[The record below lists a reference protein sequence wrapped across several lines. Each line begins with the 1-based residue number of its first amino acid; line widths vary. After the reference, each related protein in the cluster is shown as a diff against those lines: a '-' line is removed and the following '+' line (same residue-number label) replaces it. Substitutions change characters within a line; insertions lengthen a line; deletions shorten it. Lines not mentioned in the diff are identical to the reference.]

1 MRMTTRRLRKTKK
14 TLSDRVAVV
23 TCRIL
28 SSAMK
33 VPLLPTPALQCTT
46 IGRCSGL
53 TRSLKARTNLGYAV
67 TPILHT
73 LYTTAH
79 TTLQLHKTHWCILH
93 TAYNSAQSRYQ
104 TKDTAPPFSLG

>member
-1 MRMTTRRLRKTKK
+1 MRMTTRRLRKTRK

-46 IGRCSGL
+46 MGRCSGL
-53 TRSLKARTNLGYAV
+53 TRSLKARTNLGHTV
-67 TPILHT
+67 THLFSTHYILLHT
-73 LYTTAH
+73 PHFSYTKH
-79 TTLQLHKTHWCILH
+79 TS
-93 TAYNSAQSRYQ
+93 AY
-104 TKDTAPPFSLG
+104 